1 MEKLTEKSIGD
12 NSIRRAISLFV
23 MLFTIFAFFS
33 PFTLHLYLLG
43 KGLFW
48 LGGLPFVWIALPL
61 IFLFSL
67 ISFIK
72 GEFPSYGKRL
82 AIGLSLLLLGLSILW
97 SHCAF
102 GGTENFV
109 YSSFAD
115 ERFDLVERTSEYF
128 FSPQIG
134 GGIIGFLLS
143 SLLNLGGGALLIFLS
158 VLLLIGGSVICFWP
172 LEKKLYRFIRTRI
185 SLSNSRKQENAMR
198 KKHEEDLAYIKER
211 EAALQPIHA
220 NDDYS
225 SFSVPTLDRP
235 QPSVAKPA
243 VEATIVPSM
252 ESEEIHEK
260 RAEIYHQKE
269 EPSRVESPVADLTT
283 PSFTNVPQS
292 SLLSTGLQEAVFVP
306 EAAMIK
312 PSVENYKT
320 PKKEENVSKAP
331 SLFEEKV
338 AVTPTNKEVT
348 KTVDSSLFV
357 NPLSSYEEQKETTI
371 VSAPK
376 VEQSEINVRE
386 TNDASPLGND
396 VFVSPIVSETL
407 APTKEPIVEAAKEEI
422 SSTEEVSTVIP
433 EKEETPIIPEV
444 SVKQEESVIQK
455 SVLEEAP
462 LVEEDKPAPSFVAVA
477 EETKE
482 EEKPT
487 EVEKSTDV
495 SSKESSI
502 NASPVEEKTTA
513 SSDSVFGTR
522 EETTKEK
529 PAPTCDALT
538 GEPFAKPLPNFI
550 LPPAS
555 LLSSDEGNDVKEA
568 QEAEATRRQETI
580 NGILND
586 FQAGARCISHTIGPS
601 VTRYNVET
609 DKGVMVNKIG
619 NYMMNISQ
627 ALSGAPVRFE
637 EIVMGQTTS
646 GIEVASTERRNVS
659 MKEVFDALPP
669 LTPKTRLYVP
679 FGQDISGHYLSGDL
693 SDFPHM
699 LVSGGTGSGKSVFMQ
714 SLIMTLIMRNRPEEL
729 KLVLVDPKRVEMG
742 CYDSIPHLLCP
753 IVKDMSQAKVCI
765 DKLCHEMERRYALF
779 EKAGVRKMSEYNTFY
794 AEKNGLVKLPS
805 IVCIIDEFADLM
817 DTNKNAEDPVIR
829 IAQKA
834 RAAGIHLIIATQRP
848 TVDVVTG
855 RLKANLAVRV
865 ALAMQS
871 ANDSMT
877 ILNRGGAEDLA
888 GYGDMLVICPAV
900 VRSGIFRAQG
910 AFVSTEEIHDVVE
923 FVRKQSAPQY
933 DPYFMDLVDH
943 EAEEKKRQEEAAANA
958 PTRQE
963 VKSMQDEELY
973 QHILERVMQQ
983 EYASVSRIQRE
994 FSIGFPR
1001 AGKIFNRLQKE
1012 GYVGIEDSPSSNK
1025 GCRVLKHSI
1034 DKNDGLPPGST
1045 DNSSTSGGF

>member
-61 IFLFSL
+61 VFLFSL

-72 GEFPSYGKRL
+72 GEFPSFGKRL
-82 AIGLSLLLLGLSILW
+82 VIGLSLLLMGLSILW

-115 ERFDLVERTSEYF
+115 ERFDLVERTNEYF

-134 GGIIGFLLS
+134 GGIIGFYLS
-143 SLLNLGGGALLIFLS
+143 SILNLGGGALLIFLS
-158 VLLLIGGSVICFWP
+158 VLLFIGGSVICFWP
-172 LEKKLYRFIRTRI
+172 LEKKLYRSIRTKI
-185 SLSNSRKQENAMR
+185 SLSNSRKQESALR
-198 KKHEEDLAYIKER
+198 KKHEEDLAFIKER
-211 EAALQPIHA
+211 EAALQPIRN

-243 VEATIVPSM
+243 VEASIIPPT

-269 EPSRVESPVADLTT
+269 EPSMANSPVTDLST

-312 PSVENYKT
+312 PSVESYKV
-320 PKKEENVSKAP
+320 PKKEENVSKGS

-338 AVTPTNKEVT
+338 AVTTVNKET
-348 KTVDSSLFV
+348 PKTVDSSLFV
-357 NPLSSYEEQKETTI
+357 NPLPSYEEKKET
-371 VSAPK
+371 VMASAPK
-376 VEQSEINVRE
+376 TEQSEADTIENSV
-386 TNDASPLGND
+386 ASPLGND
-396 VFVSPIVSETL
+396 VFVAPTVNSTPIPAKEPIIETPKEVISTVEEMSPI
-407 APTKEPIVEAAKEEI
+407 APTKEETP
-422 SSTEEVSTVIP
+422 VIP
-433 EKEETPIIPEV
+433 SV
-444 SVKQEESVIQK
+444 SADQEDTAIQESAV
-455 SVLEEAP
+455 EEAP
-462 LVEEDKPAPSFVAVA
+462 LVEEIKPAPSFTQVV

-482 EEKPT
+482 ERPVEAEKQVDISPKETPT
-487 EVEKSTDV
+487 NV
-495 SSKESSI
+495 
-502 NASPVEEKTTA
+502 SPVQEKET
-513 SSDSVFGTR
+513 SSSESVFGTR
-522 EETTKEK
+522 EEAAKEK
-529 PAPTCDALT
+529 PVPTCDTLT

-555 LLSSDEGNDVKEA
+555 LLSNDEGSDVKEA
-568 QEAEATRRQETI
+568 QEEEANRRQEMI

-983 EYASVSRIQRE
+983 EYASVSRIQRD

-1012 GYVGIEDSPSSNK
+1012 GYVGQEDSPSSNK

>member
-61 IFLFSL
+61 VFLFSL

-72 GEFPSYGKRL
+72 GEFPPFGKRL
-82 AIGLSLLLLGLSILW
+82 VIGLSLILMGLSILW

-134 GGIIGFLLS
+134 GGIIGFYLA

-158 VLLLIGGSVICFWP
+158 ILLLIGGSVICFWP
-172 LEKKLYRFIRTRI
+172 LEKKLYRSIRTKI
-185 SLSNSRKQENAMR
+185 SLSNSRKQENALR

-211 EAALQPIHA
+211 EAALQPIHS

-243 VEATIVPSM
+243 VEASIIPPT

-269 EPSRVESPVADLTT
+269 EPSVVNSPVTDLST

-312 PSVENYKT
+312 PSVDSYKA
-320 PKKEENVSKAP
+320 PKKEEKVSKGP

-338 AVTPTNKEVT
+338 AVTTVNKET
-348 KTVDSSLFV
+348 PKTVDSTLFV
-357 NPLSSYEEQKETTI
+357 NPLPSYEEKQETVVT
-371 VSAPK
+371 SSPK
-376 VEQSEINVRE
+376 TEQSETNAIE
-386 TNDASPLGND
+386 TNVAPSLAND
-396 VFVSPIVSETL
+396 VFVAPSVNDAPISAKETV
-407 APTKEPIVEAAKEEI
+407 VEA
-422 SSTEEVSTVIP
+422 P
-433 EKEETPIIPEV
+433 KEETPYVKEADPIMPTKEETPVIPEV
-444 SVKQEESVIQK
+444 SVSQEDATIQENA
-455 SVLEEAP
+455 VEEAP
-462 LVEEDKPAPSFVAVA
+462 LVEETKPVPSLTQVV

-482 EEKPT
+482 EQPVEAEKQ
-487 EVEKSTDV
+487 VDV
-495 SSKESSI
+495 SPKETPTSALPAQEKETSS
-502 NASPVEEKTTA
+502 SE
-513 SSDSVFGTR
+513 SVFGTR
-522 EETTKEK
+522 EEAIKEK

-555 LLSSDEGNDVKEA
+555 LLSNDEGSDVKEA
-568 QEAEATRRQETI
+568 QEEEANRRQEMI

-1012 GYVGIEDSPSSNK
+1012 GYVGQEDSPSSNK

>member
-1 MEKLTEKSIGD
+1 MEKLSEKSIGN
-12 NSIRRAISLFV
+12 NSIRRAISLFT

-43 KGLFW
+43 RGLFW
-48 LGGLPFVWIALPL
+48 LGGLPFVWLALPL

-72 GEFPSYGKRL
+72 GKFPSYGKRL
-82 AIGLSLLLLGLSILW
+82 SIGLLLLLLGMSIVW

-102 GGTENFV
+102 EGVEHGD
-109 YSSFAD
+109 YSTFAA
-115 ERFDLVERTSEYF
+115 ERFDLIERTSELF

-134 GGIIGFLLS
+134 GGIIGFYLS
-143 SLLNLGGGALLIFLS
+143 SLLNLGSGALVIFVS
-158 VLLLIGGSVICFWP
+158 VLLFLAGVIVCFWP
-172 LEKKLYRFIRTRI
+172 LEKRLYRFIRTRI
-185 SLSNSRKQENAMR
+185 SLSNSRKQENAIH
-198 KKHEEDLAYIKER
+198 KKREEDLAYIKER
-211 EAALQPIHA
+211 EAMLQPIHSDA
-220 NDDYS
+220 DYS
-225 SFSVPTLDRP
+225 SFPVPTLDRP
-235 QPSVAKPA
+235 QPSFSKPA
-243 VEATIVPSM
+243 QEATIVPS
-252 ESEEIHEK
+252 SEPTSVNEVITEK

-269 EPSRVESPVADLTT
+269 EVASTNDHDDLIT

-292 SLLSTGLQEAVFVP
+292 SLLSSGLQEAVFVP

-312 PSVENYKT
+312 PSVNEYP
-320 PKKEENVSKAP
+320 PKKEEITSNKNP
-331 SLFEEKV
+331 LFEERKAV
-338 AVTPTNKEVT
+338 NVVKETPKEKPADPSIFVTPT
-348 KTVDSSLFV
+348 FV
-357 NPLSSYEEQKETTI
+357 SEAKQEPAPVIKPVEDKIEEPSTPLNT
-371 VSAPK
+371 
-376 VEQSEINVRE
+376 
-386 TNDASPLGND
+386 
-396 VFVSPIVSETL
+396 VFVSPMSEEPSSVETVLTKEEPIISEVAIAPLEKEVIAAPIQETPIVQETVEPKKASLQEAPLPTYTQVVSET
-407 APTKEPIVEAAKEEI
+407 
-422 SSTEEVSTVIP
+422 
-433 EKEETPIIPEV
+433 
-444 SVKQEESVIQK
+444 KQEE
-455 SVLEEAP
+455 
-462 LVEEDKPAPSFVAVA
+462 PAPAVISPKVVQ
-477 EETKE
+477 EEIPQEVPSVEAKE
-482 EEKPT
+482 
-487 EVEKSTDV
+487 V
-495 SSKESSI
+495 SSD
-502 NASPVEEKTTA
+502 T
-513 SSDSVFGTR
+513 VFGTR
-522 EETTKEK
+522 DDTPKEK
-529 PAPTCDALT
+529 AAPTCDALT

-550 LPPAS
+550 LPPSS
-555 LLSSDEGNDVKEA
+555 LLSNDMGSDVKEA
-568 QEAEATRRQETI
+568 QEAEASRRKEMI

-586 FQAGARCISHTIGPS
+586 FQAGARCISYTIGPS

-646 GIEVASTERRNVS
+646 GIEVASTERRSVS

-669 LTPKTRLYVP
+669 LTPKTRLFVP

-963 VKSMQDEELY
+963 AKSMQDEELY
-973 QHILERVMQQ
+973 QHVLHKVITQ
-983 EYASVSRIQRE
+983 EYASLSRIQRE

-1001 AGKIFNRLQKE
+1001 AGKIFTRLQNE
-1012 GYVGIEDSPSSNK
+1012 GYVSKETTPSSNK
-1025 GCRVLKHSI
+1025 GCRVLIHEVQ
-1034 DKNDGLPPGST
+1034 KNDGLPPGST
-1045 DNSSTSGGF
+1045 DNSSTEGSL

>member
-61 IFLFSL
+61 VFLFSL

-72 GEFPSYGKRL
+72 GEFPPFGKRL
-82 AIGLSLLLLGLSILW
+82 VIGLSLILMGLSILW

-134 GGIIGFLLS
+134 GGIIGFYFA

-158 VLLLIGGSVICFWP
+158 ILLLIGGSVICFWP
-172 LEKKLYRFIRTRI
+172 LEKKLYRSIRTKI
-185 SLSNSRKQENAMR
+185 SLSNSRKQENALR

-211 EAALQPIHA
+211 EAALQPIHS

-243 VEATIVPSM
+243 VEASIIPPT

-269 EPSRVESPVADLTT
+269 EPSVVNSPVTDLST

-312 PSVENYKT
+312 PSVDSYKAL
-320 PKKEENVSKAP
+320 KKEEKVSKGP

-338 AVTPTNKEVT
+338 AVTTVNKET
-348 KTVDSSLFV
+348 PKTVDSTLFV
-357 NPLSSYEEQKETTI
+357 NPLPSYEEKQETVVT
-371 VSAPK
+371 SSPK
-376 VEQSEINVRE
+376 TEQSETNAIE
-386 TNDASPLGND
+386 TNVAPSLAND
-396 VFVSPIVSETL
+396 VFVAPSVNDAPISAKETV
-407 APTKEPIVEAAKEEI
+407 VEA
-422 SSTEEVSTVIP
+422 P
-433 EKEETPIIPEV
+433 KEETPYVKEADPIMPTKEETPVIPEV
-444 SVKQEESVIQK
+444 SVSQEDATIQENA
-455 SVLEEAP
+455 VEEAP
-462 LVEEDKPAPSFVAVA
+462 LVEETKPVPSLTQVV

-482 EEKPT
+482 EQPVEAEKQ
-487 EVEKSTDV
+487 VDV
-495 SSKESSI
+495 SPKETPTSALPAQEKETSS
-502 NASPVEEKTTA
+502 SE
-513 SSDSVFGTR
+513 SVFGTR
-522 EETTKEK
+522 EEAIKEK

-555 LLSSDEGNDVKEA
+555 LLSNDEGSDVKEA
-568 QEAEATRRQETI
+568 QEEEANRRQEMI

-1012 GYVGIEDSPSSNK
+1012 GYVGQEDSPSSNK